1 MVDRSQTYVSEL
13 SFFEYGTKRHPSFFY
28 FILFSFLT
36 EIRERPLAPP
46 GSAVLPEALQLD
58 NDDALSD
65 LMDSDTEVGGQTA
78 DSLATPVRFL

>member
-1 MVDRSQTYVSEL
+1 ML
-13 SFFEYGTKRHPSFFY
+13 L
-28 FILFSFLT
+28 LFLA

-65 LMDSDTEVGGQTA
+65 LMDSDTEV
-78 DSLATPVRFL
+78 S